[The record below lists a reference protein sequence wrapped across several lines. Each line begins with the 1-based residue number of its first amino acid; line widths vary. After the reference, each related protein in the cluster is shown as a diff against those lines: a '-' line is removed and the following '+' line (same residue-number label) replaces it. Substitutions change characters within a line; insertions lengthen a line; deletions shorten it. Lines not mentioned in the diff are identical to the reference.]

1 MATTNIKREKKV
13 ESINIHLPESQ
24 KLEVIRLADLV
35 GLSASE
41 YGYKIIVE
49 HLEKKRAEYKVLRSI
64 FADNGPLSSMST
76 QGSESAQ

>member
-1 MATTNIKREKKV
+1 M

-24 KLEVIRLADLV
+24 KLEIIRLADLV

-64 FADNGPLSSMST
+64 FADNGPMSSM
-76 QGSESAQ
+76 GSPGAEGSQ